1 MNGLSKGVSSPPLS
15 PSPLYSAE
23 GLSALGGAWVLRL
36 ARALCVAS
44 GRRLHS
50 KWDLGCGPAWCSHLA
65 CVFAL
70 ACPNQVTWPC
80 PSVWTWRMCAAGSS
94 PGSGPGP
101 FRVSW
106 SVAWSPAGS
115 GPARSPDSYA
125 VWCMG
130 LGPGPVPPFVG
141 PIRLLVYGSA
151 VRPGPHLLPDP
162 YAVWCMGVGP
172 SPGPPPPRSIRR
184 LEYGSGARPGR
195 FSLQTP
201 TPFGVGV
208 CCPARSRLPPD
219 PYAAWCMGL
228 GPGPVTPPPRPICAV
243 SCMRVGAGAL
253 RPAGVPAR
261 CTGFA
266 LTTLDRSRA

>member
-1 MNGLSKGVSSPPLS
+1 MVSLKVSPPPPLS
-15 PSPLYSAE
+15 PSPLYAAE
-23 GLSALGGAWVLRL
+23 GLSALGGAWLLRL

-50 KWDLGCGPAWCSHLA
+50 KGDLGCGPAWCSHLA

-130 LGPGPVPPFVG
+130 LGPGPVASPP
-141 PIRLLVYGSA
+141 PS
-151 VRPGPHLLPDP
+151 PGPVPSLGTGPLPPPRPVPHDP
-162 YAVWCMGVGP
+162 YAVWCMG
-172 SPGPPPPRSIRR
+172 
-184 LEYGSGARPGR
+184 
-195 FSLQTP
+195 
-201 TPFGVGV
+201 
-208 CCPARSRLPPD
+208 
-219 PYAAWCMGL
+219 L
-228 GPGPVTPPPRPICAV
+228 GPGPFLFPPAPPGP
-243 SCMRVGAGAL
+243 SH
-253 RPAGVPAR
+253 P
-261 CTGFA
+261 
-266 LTTLDRSRA
+266 